1 MSVDR
6 LDRAFTSTREI
17 LAGVRAE
24 DHGKPTPCASW
35 TVRDVAN
42 HVVEGANW
50 FALCVNGRAAPDPDP
65 THGVDF
71 AAGDLVGSYDE
82 GVAATLAAFGSPGA
96 LEELI
101 ALPFGELPGAVFL
114 TIATDDVFV
123 HGWDLARATGQDV
136 AFDESMA
143 ADLLTEVQGIVS
155 DGMRGPDGS
164 GAPFGAVVDAP
175 AGASSVEALVAF
187 LGRTP

>member
-6 LDRAFTSTREI
+6 LERAFAGTRDI
-17 LAGVRAE
+17 LASAGPDDYGNA
-24 DHGKPTPCASW
+24 TPCASW

-50 FALCVNGRAAPDPDP
+50 FGLCVTGRAAPDPDP

-71 AAGDLVGSYDE
+71 AAGDILASYDE
-82 GVAATLAAFGSPGA
+82 GVAGTLSAFGSPGA
-96 LEELI
+96 LEDLI
-101 ALPFGELPGAVFL
+101 TLPFGELPGAVFL

-136 AFDESMA
+136 PFDQAMA
-143 ADLLTEVQGIVS
+143 AELLAEVESIVS
-155 DGMRGPDGS
+155 EDFRGPDGS
-164 GAPFGAVVDAP
+164 GAPFGP
-175 AGASSVEALVAF
+175 AVEAPEGSSPVERLASF
-187 LGRTP
+187 LGRTV